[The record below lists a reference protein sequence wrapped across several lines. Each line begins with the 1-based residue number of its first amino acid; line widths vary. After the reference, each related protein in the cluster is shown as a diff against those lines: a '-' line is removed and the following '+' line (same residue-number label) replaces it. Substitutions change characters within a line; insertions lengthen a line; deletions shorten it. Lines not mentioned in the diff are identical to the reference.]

1 MAIFVRDKDFYWRLG
16 GMTLS
21 IAMQNV
27 IVFSVNLADNLML
40 GRYTEEALSGV
51 ALVNQIQFL
60 LQMLVMG
67 AAEGM
72 MVFASRSWGEKDTN
86 AIVRI
91 TSIGLKLA
99 FLLSMLLWAAAF
111 FLPAGLLSLLSNEQ
125 AVVAEGAKYLSIIC
139 FSYPIFAVSNL
150 LLATLR
156 SVETVKLGVFTSLST
171 LCINVFLNYIL
182 IYGNWGAPRLGVQGA
197 AIATLTARLIELMI
211 VLFYVFR
218 IDKKLRLRCSQLIP
232 TDKDLLR
239 QYLRVG
245 LPVLGSNGIWGIAM
259 AVQTA
264 ILGHMGATAIA
275 ANSIATT
282 VFQIISVVTYGSAS
296 ASGVVIGKTI
306 GEGKGEKVKAYAKTL
321 QVLFLLIG
329 FGTGAALFFAKDM
342 VIAFYTV
349 SPSAKEMALQF
360 MTVLSIT
367 VIGTSY
373 QMAVLTGVVR
383 AGGDTSFV
391 LKNDAVFM
399 WGIVLPISTL
409 AAFVWNLNPVIVFAC
424 LKSDQIL
431 KCFVAVVKV
440 NRYGWIRRLGQAKE
454 PSAN

>member
-1 MAIFVRDKDFYWRLG
+1 MAIWVREKDFYRRLG
-16 GMTLS
+16 RMTLS

-86 AIVRI
+86 AIARI

-99 FLLSMLLWAAAF
+99 FLLSLLLWAAAF
-111 FLPAGLLSLLSNEQ
+111 FLPTGLLSLLSNER
-125 AVVAEGAKYLSIIC
+125 AVVAEGAQYLSIIC
-139 FSYPIFAVSNL
+139 FSYPIFAISNL

-156 SVETVKLGVFTSLST
+156 SVETVKLGILTSFST

-182 IYGNWGAPRLGVQGA
+182 IYGNWGAPQLGVQGA
-197 AIATLTARLIELMI
+197 AIATLTARMVELAI
-211 VLFYVFR
+211 VLIYVFR
-218 IDKKLRLRCSQLIP
+218 IDKKLLLRFSQLIP
-232 TDKDLLR
+232 TDKNLLL

-245 LPVLGSNGIWGIAM
+245 LPVLGSNGIWGLAM

-282 VFQIISVVTYGSAS
+282 VFQIISVITYGSAS
-296 ASGVVIGKTI
+296 ASGVLIGKTI
-306 GEGKGEKVKAYAKTL
+306 GEGKVEKVKAYAKTL

-329 FGTGAALFFAKDM
+329 IGTGAVLFFAKDM
-342 VIAFYTV
+342 VIALYTV

-367 VIGTSY
+367 VVGTSY

-391 LKNDAVFM
+391 LKNDAIFM
-399 WGIVLPISTL
+399 WGIVLPMSAL
-409 AAFVWNLNPVIVFAC
+409 SAFVWNLNPMIVFAC

-440 NRYGWIRRLGQAKE
+440 NRYRWIRHLGQTKE
-454 PSAN
+454 ADAN